1 MLSIKNYVVKSFS
14 KKAKISLCILGLTSL
29 AACELN
35 SVENTILEKQSTNL
49 EENKHLSA
57 LDKQRLKDIKE
68 AGAVISELALN
79 KPKSFNEVFSAIQS
93 RYYLDEMVFLTDL
106 LTDSDIYNYKPFIE
120 RNKNFQSFR
129 KYFSS
134 TKTKVALETINTD
147 ITLYI
152 PYSENHNFENSV
164 SLTIVIAQA
173 DTDEAYGT
181 RYGNGEPVQVWVD
194 EEYLENNLTIIV
206 GINELRE
213 NAATYKQEI
222 KTPLPK
228 IQRVE
233 GLDQVYNSKAILREQ
248 KDKAISFTG
257 NGGGSEIKIGRI
269 DGYLKPEN
277 GHITSFEGDLKSK
290 TFSRKDIRKKRTK
303 DVFSTWDYNWEGD
316 NTEQV
321 YAIYEDD
328 TEGSKTFSGSL
339 ATTLMLDTTG
349 SNVAGNIGYDITVTT
364 KDPIITQTK
373 MRKVNY
379 FTHNVPALLIPRFDC
394 IRYQSL
400 IPSSALCWPAQDC
413 GVEWSYT
420 LPYKRY

>member
-213 NAATYKQEI
+213 KITTSNASIFTL
-222 KTPLPK
+222 TPPN
-228 IQRVE
+228 RP
-233 GLDQVYNSKAILREQ
+233 N
-248 KDKAISFTG
+248 
-257 NGGGSEIKIGRI
+257 
-269 DGYLKPEN
+269 
-277 GHITSFEGDLKSK
+277 
-290 TFSRKDIRKKRTK
+290 
-303 DVFSTWDYNWEGD
+303 
-316 NTEQV
+316 
-321 YAIYEDD
+321 
-328 TEGSKTFSGSL
+328 
-339 ATTLMLDTTG
+339 
-349 SNVAGNIGYDITVTT
+349 
-364 KDPIITQTK
+364 
-373 MRKVNY
+373 
-379 FTHNVPALLIPRFDC
+379 
-394 IRYQSL
+394 
-400 IPSSALCWPAQDC
+400 
-413 GVEWSYT
+413 
-420 LPYKRY
+420 